1 MERSSVLAWASLLAW
16 ISLMLTPASVKS
28 KEVFLVGSAD
38 RPWSQFGTTPGG
50 VIAYVEALGDV
61 RDLADEPVFVD
72 VPDSLG
78 GWLMPLRLSPQFN
91 ISSDVLERGGS
102 IDVPILSRSE
112 VDPAELEGVLNGD
125 HAVAYDRKFVSGRIV
140 RNNGITIRLDLGA
153 RFGVDR
159 IVFYPRMT
167 EQFPFVS
174 DYLRGYEI
182 YLNDG
187 QPQNLFASGQPIFT
201 SPILRE
207 PDNRQARVDVGIE
220 AQFVRYLELKSISPL
235 GFEIDE
241 IEVYGRG
248 FVPTAR
254 YVSDVLDLGE
264 DVVWGQIN
272 WNEIFA
278 GNASDS
284 ELDIRVRSGSDTTPD
299 VYYRTVS
306 VDGVSQL
313 LPTNGNGDTLTEASY
328 MRLKENERGPIRVDI
343 ANWSQWQLAGNGVE
357 LNVPAPRRYF
367 QFSIDFTNRDL
378 TASRAVA
385 DLGFEYEK
393 PPVDKIIAEIGP
405 AQTQVGEETTFTYF
419 ARVVNAT
426 GRMGFSRFEVETPAR
441 VAAVRSVQIFDAQ
454 GGLLE
459 SADFSAADLDALP
472 AVAGALSIEEVAGNR
487 FALGLPQV
495 SADGALLKIVFD
507 AAVFRYGTRFQGR
520 AFADANTAIPLQTE
534 GGNATADLQTDELLV
549 RVTVGSQVAGALSVV
564 PQVFTPNGDGIND
577 AVQISYTVL
586 HLLEPSPAAVRVYD
600 LAGRVVRQF
609 DAVQV
614 QNGRS
619 ELRWDGKGDGGQQ
632 LPPGTY
638 IVQVEIRSDSST
650 ESRAH
655 SVVVAY

>member
-1 MERSSVLAWASLLAW
+1 M
-16 ISLMLTPASVKS
+16 
-28 KEVFLVGSAD
+28 
-38 RPWSQFGTTPGG
+38 
-50 VIAYVEALGDV
+50 
-61 RDLADEPVFVD
+61 
-72 VPDSLG
+72 
-78 GWLMPLRLSPQFN
+78 
-91 ISSDVLERGGS
+91 
-102 IDVPILSRSE
+102 
-112 VDPAELEGVLNGD
+112 
-125 HAVAYDRKFVSGRIV
+125 H
-140 RNNGITIRLDLGA
+140 
-153 RFGVDR
+153 
-159 IVFYPRMT
+159 
-167 EQFPFVS
+167 
-174 DYLRGYEI
+174 
-182 YLNDG
+182 
-187 QPQNLFASGQPIFT
+187 
-201 SPILRE
+201 
-207 PDNRQARVDVGIE
+207 
-220 AQFVRYLELKSISPL
+220 
-235 GFEIDE
+235 
-241 IEVYGRG
+241 GRG
-248 FVPTAR
+248 FSPTAR

-284 ELDIRVRSGSDTTPD
+284 ELEIRVRSSDTTPD
-299 VYYRTVS
+299 IYYRTVS
-306 VDGVSQL
+306 VDGISQL
-313 LPTNGNGDTLTEASY
+313 LPTNSNGDTLTEASY

-426 GRMGFSRFEVETPAR
+426 GRTGFSRFEVETPAR
-441 VAAVRSVQIFDAQ
+441 VAAVRSVEVFDAQ

-459 SADFSAADLDALP
+459 SADFSAVDLDALP
-472 AVAGALSIEEVAGNR
+472 AVDGTLSIEEVTGTR

-577 AVQISYTVL
+577 AKQISYTGPPVG
-586 HLLEPSPAAVRVYD
+586 AFACCR
-600 LAGRVVRQF
+600 AGLRS
-609 DAVQV
+609 
-614 QNGRS
+614 GRP
-619 ELRWDGKGDGGQQ
+619 R
-632 LPPGTY
+632 
-638 IVQVEIRSDSST
+638 
-650 ESRAH
+650 RAPI
-655 SVVVAY
+655 